1 MKLQIEICPSEPRA
15 MFADVGDHADD
26 IADCTGPGDA
36 EEACAYVRDVI
47 GVTFHI
53 ITRTADGECENRL
66 ATDEEIEATA
76 RAIYFESDSDF
87 SDQDTA
93 ALYLIWEAAH
103 CEIY

>member
-15 MFADVGDHADD
+15 MFVDVSSYAND

-36 EEACAYVRDVI
+36 EEACAYIRDVI

-53 ITRTADGECENRL
+53 IARNANGEYENRQ

-87 SDQDTA
+87 SDQDIA

-103 CEIY
+103 GESR